1 MQISIQTYSD
11 IYQKQVEN
19 LVLGVQNDEFLLG
32 LTAQDQPD
40 LPNIGE
46 FYKHGRF
53 WVALNEQNQVLG
65 TIGLE
70 PLNEHQAGLRKMFL
84 AKEMRG
90 NKDLNLAQ
98 NLFETLLAFAQQ
110 RGFQE
115 LWLDTPPPAKAA
127 HRFYERNGFEL
138 MPRESVPSSYKVPS
152 INNLRIYRLNVRRNF
167 VPSK

>member
-1 MQISIQTYSD
+1 MKISIQIYAD

-19 LVLGVQNDEFLLG
+19 LVLGIQNGEFNLG

-46 FYKHGRF
+46 FYKEGCF
-53 WVALNEQNQVLG
+53 WIALNEQNQVMG

-70 PLNEHQAGLRKMFL
+70 PLNEKQAVLRKMFL
-84 AKEMRG
+84 DKSMRG

-98 NLFETLLAFAQQ
+98 NLFETLVNYTQQ
-110 RGFQE
+110 KGYQE
-115 LWLDTPPPAKAA
+115 LWLDTPLMAQAA

-138 MPRESVPSSYKVPS
+138 MPRANVPKSYKLPA
-152 INNLRIYRLNVRRNF
+152 IKELKIYRLHV
-167 VPSK
+167 K

>member
-1 MQISIQTYSD
+1 MHISIQTYSD

-46 FYKHGRF
+46 FYKNGCF
-53 WVALNEQNQVLG
+53 WVALNEQNQVVG

-70 PLNEHQAGLRKMFL
+70 PLSENQAALRKMFL
-84 AKEMRG
+84 DKTMRG

-98 NLFETLLAFAQQ
+98 NLFETLLAYAQQ
-110 RGFQE
+110 RNFQE

-127 HRFYERNGFEL
+127 HRFYERNGFEP
-138 MPRESVPSSYKVPS
+138 MPRESVPSSYKVPL
-152 INNLRIYRLNVRRNF
+152 INDLKIYRLTI
-167 VPSK
+167 K

>member
-1 MQISIQTYSD
+1 MKISIETYCD

-19 LVLGVQNDEFLLG
+19 LVLGIQNDEFLLG

-46 FYKHGRF
+46 FYKNGRF
-53 WVALNEQNQVLG
+53 WVALNEENQVMG

-70 PLNEHQAGLRKMFL
+70 PLNETQAALRKMFL
-84 AKEMRG
+84 DKAMRG
-90 NKDLNLAQ
+90 NKDINLAQ
-98 NLFETLLAFAQQ
+98 NLFETLLTYAQI

-138 MPRESVPSSYKVPS
+138 MLSESVPSTYKVPL
-152 INNLRIYRLNVRRNF
+152 INDLKIYRLTL
-167 VPSK
+167 K